1 MLDSLRSSIHS
12 RRLSVVDANKENMP
26 PPTHKRVASNMT
38 ELTCATYRA
47 ELKSALTLSE
57 LSVNTSN
64 CLERHKITEFMRSK
78 MVDWMVEVLN
88 AFSLST
94 RTLFLSVRLM
104 DSFFKQSQNTLFT
117 SDLHLIGVV
126 CMFVA
131 SKFEDVKP
139 LKMKQ
144 IFEKIGHRRLPI
156 SSIHSA
162 ERVLLSTLDYQVSL
176 PTLLDFL
183 EEALI
188 PEPEEVKKRAMALAE
203 VVLLSAEI
211 SSMPAETVAESLYQ
225 YVKYEKSERDRMPT
239 QGPLALAL
247 QSLRCFFES
256 YSYELKEFRATAIK
270 HGGNF
275 L

>member
-1 MLDSLRSSIHS
+1 MLGSLRSSVHS
-12 RRLSVVDANKENMP
+12 RRLSVADANKENV

-38 ELTCATYRA
+38 ELTCATYSA

-64 CLERHKITEFMRSK
+64 CLERHKVTEFMRAK
-78 MVDWMVEVLN
+78 MVDWMVEVLS

-94 RTLFLSVRLM
+94 RTLFLSVRIM
-104 DSFFKQSQNTLFT
+104 DKFFKQSQTTLFT

-131 SKFEDVKP
+131 SKFEDIKP
-139 LKMKQ
+139 LKMNQVYDKV
-144 IFEKIGHRRLPI
+144 GHRRL
-156 SSIHSA
+156 SVAQIHTA
-162 ERVLLSTLDYQVSL
+162 ERVLLTTLDYQVSL

-188 PEPEEVKKRAMALAE
+188 PETKEIKARAMALAE

-211 SSMPAETVAESLYQ
+211 SAMPAETVAESLLM
-225 YVKYEKSERDRMPT
+225 YVKYEGSERERLPT

-256 YSYELKEFRATAIK
+256 YSYELKDFRATAIK

>member
-1 MLDSLRSSIHS
+1 
-12 RRLSVVDANKENMP
+12 
-26 PPTHKRVASNMT
+26 MT
-38 ELTCATYRA
+38 ELICATYSA

-64 CLERHKITEFMRSK
+64 CLERHKISEYMRAK
-78 MVDWMVEVLN
+78 MVDWMVEVLS

-104 DSFFKQSQNTLFT
+104 DSFFKQSQATLFT

-131 SKFEDVKP
+131 SKYEDVKP
-139 LKMKQ
+139 LKMKTLY
-144 IFEKIGHRRLPI
+144 EKIGHRRI
-156 SSIHSA
+156 AIDQIHTA
-162 ERVLLSTLDYQVSL
+162 ERVLLSTLNYQVSL

-188 PEPEEVKKRAMALAE
+188 PEAEEVKAKAMALAE
-203 VVLLSAEI
+203 VVMLSAEI
-211 SSMPAETVAESLYQ
+211 SSMPAETVAESLLQ
-225 YVKYEKSERDRMPT
+225 YVKYETSSRDKLPT

-256 YSYELKEFRATAIK
+256 YSYELKDFRATANK
-270 HGGNF
+270 HGRT
-275 L
+275 LL